1 MPSYLE
7 PEQVRLELVD
17 GVPTIT
23 LTDVTLEDLSGWT
36 VLNRRTLVV
45 VDGPGDEGFL
55 LKRLDGEQGDRAP
68 DGWDDAVAERGAV
81 DFVAQ
86 GVRVAASVV
95 A

>member
-7 PEQVRLELVD
+7 PEQVRFELVD
-17 GVPTIT
+17 GMPTIR
-23 LTDVTLEDLSGWT
+23 LTDVTLDEPSGWS

-55 LKRLDGEQGDRAP
+55 LKRLDDEQGDLAP

-81 DFVAQ
+81 D
-86 GVRVAASVV
+86 VV
-95 A
+95 IPGARLTADLVD